1 MRSLADW
8 LEQQQK
14 SHPQAIDLDL
24 SRVREVAR
32 RLDLLTPDFRVITV
46 GGTNGK
52 GSTVAF
58 IDALLRAA
66 GLRCGRFTS
75 PHLARYNERIC
86 VDGVEASDASLIESF
101 ERIDAVRGDVTLT
114 FFEYNALAALD
125 LFQRTVVDVAVLEV
139 GLGGRLDA
147 TNIIDADVAVICS
160 IGLDHLDWLGDT
172 LEDIAREKAGIL
184 RRGRA
189 AVLGSAEMPASLWS
203 AIDVIGA
210 RAVVPGLDYHV
221 RPQATAW
228 DFEFGEF
235 KLRGLPRPSLA
246 GVHQLGNAA
255 TALAAL
261 KCAGIELTHRDVSEA
276 LRDVRLAGRF
286 QRVTVDSG
294 RGAVEWIFDVAHN
307 VPAASGLAAN
317 LRALPRVRTIAVCG
331 ILGDKDIA
339 GITAVLGAEIDAW
352 VIVTLEG
359 PRAVAPAEL
368 ERHLPR
374 GARILAH
381 APNVAEGCRIAR
393 DAALPTE
400 RVLVFGSF
408 LTVGP
413 ALAIV
418 HPWIREP
425 SNA

>member
-14 SHPQAIDLDL
+14 SHPSAIDLTL

-32 RLDLLTPDFRVITV
+32 RLDLLKPAFRVVTV

-52 GSTVAF
+52 GSTVACL
-58 IDALLRAA
+58 DALLRAA

-101 ERIDAVRGDVTLT
+101 ERIDAVRGDITLT

-125 LFQRTVVDVAVLEV
+125 QFHHALVDVAVLEV

-160 IGLDHLDWLGDT
+160 IGLDHLDWLGNT
-172 LEDIAREKAGIL
+172 VEDIAREKAGIL
-184 RRGRA
+184 RRGRP

-203 AIDVIGA
+203 AIDEIGA
-210 RAVVPGLDYHV
+210 LAVVPGRDYFA
-221 RPQATAW
+221 RPQAAGW
-228 DFEFGEF
+228 DFEFGDL
-235 KLRGLPRPSLA
+235 KLPGLPNPALA
-246 GVHQLGNAA
+246 GIHQLGNAA

-261 KCAGIELTHRDVSEA
+261 ACAGVELEYRNVSEG
-276 LRDVRLAGRF
+276 LRSVRLAGRF
-286 QRVTVDSG
+286 QRVAVDSG

-352 VIVTLEG
+352 VIVALDG
-359 PRAVAPAEL
+359 PRAVVPAEL
-368 ERHLPR
+368 ERRLPR
-374 GARILAH
+374 GATTLAY
-381 APNVAEGCRIAR
+381 AADVVEGCHMAR
-393 DAALPTE
+393 DAAQPGE

-418 HPWIREP
+418 QPWIREP